1 MRKHR
6 LTLFVLLYPLLI
18 LSVPPVLAFEETN
31 VSYFGGVALGGYDAV
46 SYFTES
52 KAVKGSKT
60 YSVEWK
66 DATWLFSSN
75 TNRQRFVASPEAF
88 APQYGGYCSNQMSLG
103 NLSDI
108 DTDVW
113 RIIDDKLYLFG
124 HDEGRVRWA
133 SETDQRISDA
143 DQHWRSYLAR

>member
-1 MRKHR
+1 MKILRS
-6 LTLFVLLYPLLI
+6 TLFALLFPLLI
-18 LSVPPVLAFEETN
+18 LPVPPVLAFEETN
-31 VSYFGGVALGGYDAV
+31 VSYFGRVALGGYDAV

-113 RIIDDKLYLFG
+113 RIIDNKLYLFG